1 MKNEENYHTFGT
13 VLKSKRKIVERGK
26 IDTSDTNTYTV
37 PAWHILLVWAQT
49 SPFVKW
55 YIEAKKK
62 TLQIY
67 IGQQHMTISIQ
78 KSTACMIEKT
88 IQLCSKTKE

>member
-26 IDTSDTNTYTV
+26 ISTSNTNTYTV
-37 PAWHILLVWAQT
+37 LTWYILLVWTQT
-49 SPFVKW
+49 SPFVTW

-62 TLQIY
+62 PIANIY
-67 IGQQHMTISIQ
+67 R
-78 KSTACMIEKT
+78 STTYDNIYTDKA
-88 IQLCSKTKE
+88 LHA

>member
-13 VLKSKRKIVERGK
+13 VLKFKRKIVERGK
-26 IDTSDTNTYTV
+26 ISTSNTNTYTV
-37 PAWHILLVWAQT
+37 LTWYILLVWTQT

-55 YIEAKKK
+55 YIEAKKNP
-62 TLQIY
+62 LQIY

-78 KSTACMIEKT
+78 TKHCMHDRENNSIV
-88 IQLCSKTKE
+88 